1 MRSWVVRIIKRNK
14 IKKRPGDEG
23 PWCSCDGRRDARE
36 LGKEFGLRYAL
47 APNNIL
53 LIAFLRK

>member
-1 MRSWVVRIIKRNK
+1 MRYWVVRIIK
-14 IKKRPGDEG
+14 KKRPGDEG

-36 LGKEFGLRYAL
+36 LGKEFVRKRYAL
-47 APNNIL
+47 AANNIL